1 MRSFLG
7 LSRLHASAVLAIA
20 LLACSE
26 RPDDSPTGPELSSG
40 EAARGDPPGLAIAV
54 GALERHKEHLLAT
67 AGVVGTAIGFDADGK
82 AIVKLFAET
91 AGIPGLPARL
101 DDVPVA
107 VEVTGLIYARTDP
120 TTRVRPAPIGF
131 SVGHPDITAGTIG
144 AKVLDGSG
152 NAYILSNNHVLA
164 NANSAQIGDPAL
176 QPGPIDGGTDP
187 GDRLATLAAFE
198 PLNLALGG
206 YGVTPPSNWIDAA
219 IALVPISSNL
229 SNSTPLDEG
238 GYGVPSS
245 ALAGDPDGD
254 GTMDVAGLLGVGVQK
269 YGRTTKL
276 TTGTISEVNVTLDV
290 CYDIFCFFVGRFHDQ
305 VAICC
310 AAFSDG
316 GDSGSLIVTTGTGKN
331 PVGLLFAGGGDRTY
345 ANRIDRVLTRFGVT
359 IDGGTSPPPP
369 LTDVAVSGLLAPT
382 SATQGQPVAVGVTL
396 QNAGNQTVAGAFD
409 VTLSDLTD
417 GVTIGTRTVAAGFV
431 AGASTTLDFTW
442 NTTGRSLGSHTLQA
456 THSLSDDNA
465 GNDSRT
471 TAVSLNS
478 PPSGDG
484 TMHVGDLDG
493 DRSSQGRTWTAIVT
507 VVVHDALHG
516 PVSAATVSG
525 AFSAGAKGGG
535 SCVTG
540 SAGSCTIVKSRLRS
554 ASVTFTVG
562 NVTRSGLTYASAG
575 NHDGDSGSQASSGTT
590 ITGAQP

>member
-1 MRSFLG
+1 MRRLLG
-7 LSRLHASAVLAIA
+7 LSRLHVSVVLAVA
-20 LLACSE
+20 LSACSD
-26 RPDDSPTGPELSSG
+26 RPDESPTGPQLSTG
-40 EAARGDPPGLAIAV
+40 QVARPDPPGLAVAV
-54 GALERHKEHLLAT
+54 RALERHTASLLAT
-67 AGVVGTAIGFDADGK
+67 PGVVGTAVGLDANGK
-82 AIVKLFAET
+82 AIVKLFAEKP
-91 AGIPGLPARL
+91 GISGLPARL

-107 VEVTGLIYARTDP
+107 VEVTGRIYARTDP

-187 GDRLATLAAFE
+187 GDRLGTLAAFE
-198 PLNLALGG
+198 PLKLALGG

-219 IALVPISSNL
+219 IALVPIPSNL

-245 ALAGDPDGD
+245 ELAGDPDGD
-254 GTMDVAGLLGVGVQK
+254 GTMEVAGLLGIGVQK

-276 TTGTISEVNVTLDV
+276 TTGTISEINVTLDV
-290 CYDIFCFFVGRFHDQ
+290 CYDIFCLFVGRFHDQ

-331 PVGLLFAGGGDRTY
+331 PVGLLFAGGGNRTY
-345 ANRIDRVLTRFGVT
+345 ANRIDRVLNRFGVT

-369 LTDVAVSGLLAPT
+369 LTDVAVSGLSVPA
-382 SATQGQPVAVGVTL
+382 SATQGQQVAVGVAL

-409 VTLSDLTD
+409 VTLSDVTE
-417 GVTIGTRTVAAGFV
+417 GVTIGTQTVAAGFG

-471 TAVSLNS
+471 TAVTLNP
-478 PPSGDG
+478 PPSGDV

-507 VVVHDALHG
+507 VVVHDGLHG

-525 AFSAGAKGGG
+525 AFSAGGKGAG

-554 ASVTFTVG
+554 PSVTFTVG
-562 NVTRSGLTYASAG
+562 NVTRSGLTYASAS
-575 NHDGDSGSQASSGTT
+575 NHDGDTGSQGSNGTT
-590 ITGAQP
+590 IIVASP

>member
-1 MRSFLG
+1 MCRPLR
-7 LSRLHASAVLAIA
+7 LSQLHVSIVLAFT
-20 LLACSE
+20 LSACSD
-26 RPDDSPTGPELSSG
+26 RPDDSPTGPQLSTG
-40 EAARGDPPGLAIAV
+40 QVARSDPPGLAVAV
-54 GALERHKEHLLAT
+54 RAQERHTARLLAT
-67 AGVVGTAIGFDADGK
+67 PGVVGTAVGLDANGN
-82 AIVKLFAET
+82 AIVKLFAEKP
-91 AGIPGLPARL
+91 GIAGLPARL

-107 VEVTGLIYARTDP
+107 VEVTGRIYARTDP

-131 SVGHPDITAGTIG
+131 SVGHPAITAGTIG

-187 GDRLATLAAFE
+187 GDRLGTLAAFE
-198 PLNLALGG
+198 PLKLALGG

-219 IALVPISSNL
+219 IALVPIASNL

-254 GTMDVAGLLGVGVQK
+254 GTMDVAGLLGIGAQK

-276 TTGTISEVNVTLDV
+276 TAGTVSEINVTIDV
-290 CYDIFCFFVGRFHDQ
+290 CYDIFCLFVGRFYDQ

-331 PVGLLFAGGGDRTY
+331 PVGLLFAGGGNRTY
-345 ANRIDRVLTRFGVT
+345 ANRIDRVLNRFGVT

-369 LTDVAVSGLLAPT
+369 LTDVAVSSLSAPA
-382 SATQGQPVAVGVTL
+382 SATQGQAVTVGVTL
-396 QNAGNQTVAGAFD
+396 QNIGNQTVSGAFD
-409 VTLSDLTD
+409 VTLSDVTD
-417 GVTIGTRTVAAGFV
+417 NVTIGTRTVAAGFA

-442 NTTGRSLGSHTLQA
+442 NTTGRSLGSHILQA
-456 THSLSDDNA
+456 THALADDNA

-471 TAVSLNS
+471 TTVTLNQ
-478 PPSGDG
+478 PPSGNG
-484 TMHVGDLDG
+484 TIHVGDLDG
-493 DRSSQGRTWTAIVT
+493 DRSSQGRTWTAIIT

-525 AFSAGAKGGG
+525 AFSAGAKGAG

-562 NVTRSGLTYASAG
+562 NVTRSGLTYASAS
-575 NHDGDSGSQASSGTT
+575 NHDSDSGSQASNGTT
-590 ITGAQP
+590 ITVAHP